1 MEGDITIIQCLM
13 SRRQQLGE
21 KCLREA
27 TKDID
32 IIVPIRA
39 HGAVFFFY
47 AVEECISL
55 LGHF

>member
-47 AVEECISL
+47 AVEGVSV
-55 LGHF
+55 F